1 MRIKMLK
8 ICRVISFFILV
19 TCIHNTYAKP
29 TIEPLGPNIAD
40 TKSAYYDFKMKTF
53 HSVDQL
59 RTYKVWLAIPKEK
72 KNQAKAVVYML
83 DGNAVMDRLKEP
95 MLQKLYAYDAPVLVV
110 IGYDTTLPFLSN
122 ARSVDYTPGRGD
134 GKIEP
139 DPRSPER
146 MSGGSQTFR
155 DFVTGPL
162 AAWVN
167 KEVEIDSKRVG
178 LWGHSYGGLFV
189 LDSMLHSDYFTHYF
203 AASPSLAWADQR
215 MLNQIMQAKIS
226 NAAHKKLWLIEGD
239 SQQGGKPQSPNI
251 SVDGIDQLR
260 KASRSLNQKQVRV
273 KLVIYPQ
280 LTHGEVFIPAMQEM
294 FDQKLSN

>member
-1 MRIKMLK
+1 MLK
-8 ICRVISFFILV
+8 ICKVMCFLILGA
-19 TCIHNTYAKP
+19 CIHSAYAKP

-40 TKSAYYDFKMKTF
+40 TKSAYYDFKIKTF
-53 HSVDQL
+53 HSADQL
-59 RTYKVWLAIPKEK
+59 RTYKVWLAVPKAK
-72 KNQAKAVVYML
+72 KNQAKAVLYML

-95 MLQKLYAYDAPVLVV
+95 MLQKLAADDAPVLVA
-110 IGYDTTLPFLSN
+110 IGYDTPLPFLSN
-122 ARSVDYTPGRGD
+122 ARSVDYTPNRGD

-146 MSGGSQTFR
+146 MSGGSQAFR

-167 KEVEIDSKRVG
+167 QEAKIDAQRMG

-189 LDSMLHSDYFTHYF
+189 LDSLLNSDYFTHYF

-215 MLNQIMQAKIS
+215 MLNQITQAKIS
-226 NAAHKKLWLIEGD
+226 NATHKKLWLIEGD
-239 SQQGGKPQSPNI
+239 TQQSAKSQSPNI
-251 SVDGIDQLR
+251 SLDGIDQLR
-260 KASRSLNQKQVRV
+260 KAALILNQKQVQT

-280 LTHGEVFIPAMQEM
+280 LSHGEVFIPAMQEM